1 MPGEPADSVI
11 PPGGLRPAQ
20 LGIVALGRVVFGHLS
35 ATLADLA
42 ERGFLRIEEI
52 PGGDDR
58 DWLLT
63 DLRDTAPG
71 QGGLLRF
78 EATLLDGLLSQRS
91 QQSQQSQRP
100 QQSQRQV
107 PLSALGQDL
116 IPVLGRVR
124 AQLRRDAV
132 RAGRLRR
139 FPRLRREQ
147 RTARGQRLLEE
158 IHGFRRGL
166 RALAASGG
174 PGALAELAPY
184 AMVFGL
190 AVPATVSLAA
200 DSAGTPQRRFPDV
213 PWSSFARQW
222 QQTCERQFEHSRGTA
237 HRSASSDF
245 AHQWSAPHQ
254 HDHDG
259 AGHGH
264 GGYDS
269 GHGGYGGGHSGGHI
283 GGHAGP

>member
-1 MPGEPADSVI
+1 MEPADSVI
-11 PPGGLRPAQ
+11 PPGELRPAQ

-42 ERGFLRIEEI
+42 GRGFLRIEEI
-52 PGGDDR
+52 PAGDDR

-78 EATLLDGLLSQRS
+78 EATLLDGLLSQR
-91 QQSQQSQRP
+91 
-100 QQSQRQV
+100 QV
-107 PLSALGQDL
+107 RLSGLGQDL
-116 IPVLGRVR
+116 IPVLGHVR
-124 AQLRRDAV
+124 AQLRQDAV

-139 FPRLRREQ
+139 FRRER
-147 RTARGQRLLEE
+147 RTARGDRLLAD

-166 RALAASGG
+166 RALAASGD

-190 AVPATVSLAA
+190 PVPAVVSLTA

-222 QQTCERQFEHSRGTA
+222 QQTCERQFEHSRGAA

-245 AHQWSAPHQ
+245 AHQWSAPHH

-259 AGHGH
+259 ASHGH
-264 GGYDS
+264 GGHDS
-269 GHGGYGGGHSGGHI
+269 GHGDGGHGGGHI
-283 GGHAGP
+283 GGHAGH

>member
-20 LGIVALGRVVFGHLS
+20 LGIVALSRVVFGHLS

-52 PGGDDR
+52 PGSDDR

-107 PLSALGQDL
+107 PDRKS
-116 IPVLGRVR
+116 VVRERV
-124 AQLRRDAV
+124 
-132 RAGRLRR
+132 
-139 FPRLRREQ
+139 
-147 RTARGQRLLEE
+147 
-158 IHGFRRGL
+158 
-166 RALAASGG
+166 S
-174 PGALAELAPY
+174 PY
-184 AMVFGL
+184 V
-190 AVPATVSLAA
+190 
-200 DSAGTPQRRFPDV
+200 
-213 PWSSFARQW
+213 
-222 QQTCERQFEHSRGTA
+222 
-237 HRSASSDF
+237 
-245 AHQWSAPHQ
+245 
-254 HDHDG
+254 
-259 AGHGH
+259 
-264 GGYDS
+264 
-269 GHGGYGGGHSGGHI
+269 
-283 GGHAGP
+283 